1 MTARAQWRWSAWLV
15 GVVAGF
21 ALIEH
26 AAYTTGTHPTLTAV
40 LRYWLGIQPTAPNR
54 TIRASCAAGAVA
66 GGLVT
71 LAVHLAHV
79 PDDEHAGDHL

>member
-1 MTARAQWRWSAWLV
+1 MTARAQWRWAALFGGTLVGFAWL
-15 GVVAGF
+15 
-21 ALIEH
+21 EH
-26 AAYTTGTHPTLTAV
+26 GAYTRGHHPTLTAV
-40 LRYWLGIQPTAPNR
+40 LRYWLGIQPSAPNR

-79 PDDEHAGDHL
+79 PDDEA